1 MIESQAASESSIEVA
16 TMDAWFSAKA
26 AGLCGASTYR
36 TPDGRE
42 LLATCVNSD
51 EGYKWD
57 DKVYVGKV
65 VSGGRLG
72 RTHGRMDRCSDGYSF
87 APRVPETDEDV
98 FAFIEDNYSDPLIK
112 TCLASI
118 YKCRRGLGDAVL
130 TAWLYAMVLVRWL
143 EAQVKP

>member
-26 AGLCGASTYR
+26 AKLCGASIYR

-42 LLATCVNSD
+42 MLATCVNSD

-65 VSGGRLG
+65 VSGGWLG
-72 RTHGRMDRCSDGYSF
+72 RTHGRGARLK
-87 APRVPETDEDV
+87 V
-98 FAFIEDNYSDPLIK
+98 
-112 TCLASI
+112 
-118 YKCRRGLGDAVL
+118 RRF
-130 TAWLYAMVLVRWL
+130 LVTSVTLW
-143 EAQVKP
+143 